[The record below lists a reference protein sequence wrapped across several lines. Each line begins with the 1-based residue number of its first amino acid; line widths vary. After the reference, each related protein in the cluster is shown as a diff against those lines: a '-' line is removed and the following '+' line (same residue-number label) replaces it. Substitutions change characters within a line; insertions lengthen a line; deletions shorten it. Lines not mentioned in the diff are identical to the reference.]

1 MKRNNVRSWLLSHF
15 LLALLHIHTLCEW
28 WSLWPSLL
36 LLCVVG
42 FCRGEGGA
50 ALFCLLTV
58 LLPMLGLADAEV
70 SPRWLIVYGH
80 LSAWPPVCHVA
91 PCYGDLGLLGGNRK
105 LGGGG
110 EGRGG
115 SRELR
120 RLQPCLSEQ
129 QCCRVE
135 HGSQLA
141 GAWWGWGL
149 GCCCLPLTALLWLGD
164 EEEGKTFEVAKRRTE
179 DGWGNLSLFL
189 AVKYGI

>member
-1 MKRNNVRSWLLSHF
+1 MWHETTTTLLFSETHRTSDKTRPSDEKKPGVESWLLSHF
-15 LLALLHIHTLCEW
+15 LLAMLHIHTPCEW
-28 WSLWPSLL
+28 WSLWPTLQRCCVWWVLL
-36 LLCVVG
+36 
-42 FCRGEGGA
+42 GA
-50 ALFCLLTV
+50 ALFCLLTA
-58 LLPMLGLADAEV
+58 LLPVLGLADAEV

-91 PCYGDLGLLGGNRK
+91 TCCRDLGLLGGSRN
-105 LGGGG
+105 LEGGGWRG

-141 GAWWGWGL
+141 RAWRGSGF
-149 GCCCLPLTALLWLGD
+149 GYRCLPFTALLWAG
-164 EEEGKTFEVAKRRTE
+164 EEE
-179 DGWGNLSLFL
+179 
-189 AVKYGI
+189 